1 MSKRSP
7 KFRNKIATACSK
19 STTLPVVKQQ
29 ATIQPSLKHHD
40 SNSENDFDEELAFS
54 IYDFIKYKRR
64 HTKDNTK
71 LLYKYIIKVF
81 DDEKEYSKEKLERLG
96 IDKVMNIL
104 TFEFDGWFKTEEY
117 ECQYKPL
124 RKELLIKYLE
134 CGISDDYEE
143 DGWLVNDED
152 E

>member
-7 KFRNKIATACSK
+7 KFTNKIKTC
-19 STTLPVVKQQ
+19 LLQQ
-29 ATIQPSLKHHD
+29 PRQPAVSSLKHD
-40 SNSENDFDEELAFS
+40 SDSENDFDAELAFS

-64 HTKDNTK
+64 HTKDTTTK
-71 LLYKYIIKVF
+71 LIYKYIIQVF

-117 ECQYKPL
+117 ACEYQPL
-124 RKELLIKYLE
+124 KKELLLKYLD
-134 CGISDDYEE
+134 CGICDEYED
-143 DGWLVNDED
+143 DGWLVKDE
-152 E
+152 